1 MKKIL
6 SITLSLAALIIT
18 GSCTHEEDDIF
29 SESAAER
36 LNAASALYS
45 ARLMAQPN
53 GWAMQLYPTDEDEAP
68 YGNGY
73 LMLLRFS
80 DDYSVVA
87 AMNNSLTGDVYA
99 EDESAWEVIT
109 DDGPVLTFNTHN
121 DVIHIFSDPDDV
133 STTDDDETGT
143 GIGGDYEFIIV
154 DAPEDASYMMLKGKK
169 RATYNLLTPVE
180 EGVEYE
186 SYLEDVKNFQ
196 NKMFSTDAPN
206 YDIIHFGDSVYIMED
221 ANDGIP
227 NIYPYGED
235 AVLNESFNPFLM
247 TKRGDDYYL
256 RFRDEFEKGDVVVQ
270 EFVYLPDEDIFRGVD
285 DETAY
290 ICGQDPLAFLDSVFT
305 AGTTLTFSKSTS
317 DMSSSFQTIYNSL
330 SSDFKSL
337 SMTLSNITFTTYQS
351 NYVITISYKSGSRTS
366 TTRYVVSYSK
376 DDEGITFQYTSAD
389 TAALNVLNAV
399 PTMQTLLDTISQK
412 FIVSPGTTGFDLNT
426 LKLTSASNDDMWFI
440 VSI

>member
-1 MKKIL
+1 MLMVI
-6 SITLSLAALIIT
+6 A
-18 GSCTHEEDDIF
+18 SCTHEEDDIF

-73 LMLLRFS
+73 LLLLRFQ

-87 AMNNSLTGDVYA
+87 AMNNSLTGDVYL

-133 STTDDDETGT
+133 SSTDDDETGT

-186 SYLEDVKNFQ
+186 SYLEDVKDFQ
-196 NKMFSTDAPN
+196 NKMFSSDAPN
-206 YDIIHFGDSVYIMED
+206 YDLIYFGDSLYIMED

-270 EFVYLPDEDIFRGVD
+270 EFVYLSDEDIFRGVD
-285 DETAY
+285 DESAY
-290 ICGQDPLAFLDSVFT
+290 ICGQDPLVFLDSVFT

-317 DMSSSFQTIYNSL
+317 DMSSSFQTIYSGL
-330 SSDFKSL
+330 ASDFKSL

-351 NYVITISYKSGSRTS
+351 NYVITVSYKSGSRTS
-366 TTRYVVSYSK
+366 TTRYIVSYSK
-376 DDEGITFQYTSAD
+376 DDEGMTFQYTSAD
-389 TAALNVLNAV
+389 TAALNVLSAI

-412 FIVSPGTTGFDLNT
+412 FIVSPGTTGFDLST
-426 LKLTSASNDDMWFI
+426 LKLTSASDDDMWFI